1 MYLMAKSKELDP
13 FDLTAGVPQI
23 EGALR
28 PTPKF
33 ADRISKRVLYLLF
46 ALVGF
51 AVVIF
56 LVSLDNMD
64 QKKKKPLPEKEVK
77 KGASSKD
84 AGVGV
89 PKELFGAVAMSGG
102 GEKLPST
109 LAKPAVAIAPEV
121 LPAAAAGKPGAV
133 ASEVPS
139 LGAVGGVGMI
149 PKDTATGGAAVAPLT
164 PAQQAANLEKQMR
177 ATRMAQARAGGM
189 IAKSFD
195 GEDATA
201 GGAAGGAGAKITD
214 MLMGAAKNAGAA
226 GQAPAAP
233 KGGGEQDE
241 KLDFVKN
248 AEKESRGYH
257 PHIALAA
264 LSPNEVKTGSYIP
277 MALEQGINSDLPGQ
291 ITARVTE
298 DVYDTI
304 SGCRI
309 LIPAMS
315 KAVGR
320 YDSKVALGQSRMLV
334 VWNTIVFPDGAEL
347 NLAGMQGYDTSG
359 QSGLESNVDNHYL
372 RLFGLT
378 LGMSLVT
385 AGTQLAVPQPNPGVN
400 GAAAAQTPAQTVAT
414 ALAQQYGQL
423 GAQILGKYMAV
434 QPTLRNFAGERFI
447 VMVPRTI
454 VFGKVWR
461 NRCVSRPAM

>member
-1 MYLMAKSKELDP
+1 MAKSKELDP
-13 FDLTAGVPQI
+13 FDLAAGVPQI
-23 EGALR
+23 DGALR

-33 ADRISKRVLYLLF
+33 ADRISKRVLYVLF
-46 ALVGF
+46 VLVGV

-64 QKKKKPLPEKEVK
+64 QKKKKTFPEKEVK
-77 KGASSKD
+77 KGISSKD

-89 PKELFGAVAMSGG
+89 PRELFGAVAMTGS

-109 LAKPAVAIAPEV
+109 LAKPAVVSAPEWLLATV
-121 LPAAAAGKPGAV
+121 AGKPGTAER
-133 ASEVPS
+133 EVPS
-139 LGAVGGVGMI
+139 LGAVGSVGMI
-149 PKDTATGGAAVAPLT
+149 PKETATGGAAVAPLT
-164 PAQQAANLEKQMR
+164 PAQQAANLEKQTR
-177 ATRMAQARAGGM
+177 ATRMAQARTGGM
-189 IAKSFD
+189 TAKSFD
-195 GEDATA
+195 GEDAAA
-201 GGAAGGAGAKITD
+201 GGTAGGAGAKITD
-214 MLMGAAKNAGAA
+214 MLMGAAKSGGAA

-304 SGCRI
+304 SGCRM

-320 YDSKVALGQSRMLV
+320 YDSKVSLGQSRMLV
-334 VWNTIVFPDGAEL
+334 VWNTLVFPDGAEL

-359 QSGLESNVDNHYL
+359 QSGLESDVDNHYL

-400 GAAAAQTPAQTVAT
+400 AAAQTPAQTVAT

-461 NRCVSRPAM
+461 NRCVARPAM